1 MAKITGA
8 NVIKINYNPVCL
20 KECVRIKMVHLEPRK
35 RGICQGWLY
44 FFIQQCS
51 GLSSHKS
58 KLVIHRYTCSKA

>member
-35 RGICQGWLY
+35 RGICQGWLC
-44 FFIQQCS
+44 FSFSNVQDWA
-51 GLSSHKS
+51 
-58 KLVIHRYTCSKA
+58 VINPS